1 MGLTFSH
8 WKEARETIKSL
19 IDTENPLLRDDV
31 KLKSN
36 SIVPRISATM
46 HLPATIGD
54 YTDFYSSI
62 HHATNVG
69 IMFRYDILPRDTLK
83 NMSYYTFLFYHQLSI
98 SFDHLNIILSEEKKM
113 HLCPTGSTFL
123 SDIMDAQVR

>member
-1 MGLTFSH
+1 MGLTISH

-19 IDTENPLLRDDV
+19 IDIGNPLLRDDV

-36 SIVPRISATM
+36 CIVPMNSATM

-69 IMFRYDILPRDTLK
+69 IMFRCV
-83 NMSYYTFLFYHQLSI
+83 
-98 SFDHLNIILSEEKKM
+98 II
-113 HLCPTGSTFL
+113 
-123 SDIMDAQVR
+123 IW

>member
-1 MGLTFSH
+1 MGLTISH

-36 SIVPRISATM
+36 CIVPMSSATM

-69 IMFRYDILPRDTLK
+69 IMFRYDNNHGVL
-83 NMSYYTFLFYHQLSI
+83 
-98 SFDHLNIILSEEKKM
+98 
-113 HLCPTGSTFL
+113 
-123 SDIMDAQVR
+123 